1 MGTCASAST
10 PSTCQNKMLSCAGA
24 DRLSSGMRHAFGKA
38 LGVCARVKIGQ
49 IIYSC
54 RSSMKNRAHLIEALR
69 RASYK
74 FAGRQHIV
82 VSNKW
87 GFTPFTHAEYKELR
101 SKVGLYDQGDHVT
114 LKNGHGPILEAGVKN
129 AFVRYDA

>member
-1 MGTCASAST
+1 
-10 PSTCQNKMLSCAGA
+10 
-24 DRLSSGMRHAFGKA
+24 MRGAFGKA

-54 RSSMKNRAHLIEALR
+54 RSKLGNKAHLIEALR

-87 GFTPFTHAEYKELR
+87 GFTPFTRDEYAELKGKDR
-101 SKVGLYDQGDHVT
+101 LYDQGNHVT
-114 LKNGHGPILEAGVKN
+114 LKNGHGLIASQGVAN